1 MQTEKYAAVL
11 QAKQQELMKRINAI
25 KGDFAQGRS
34 ADFAEQA
41 SESENDDVLHGI
53 EAEAAMELSQVNLAL
68 QRIKQDEYGICES
81 CGEAISEARLTA
93 VPYASQCIKC
103 AN

>member
-11 QAKQQELMKRINAI
+11 QAKQQELMKRISAI

-41 SESENDDVLHGI
+41 SEAENDDVLHGI
-53 EAEAAMELSQVNLAL
+53 EAEAEIELSQVNLAL
-68 QRIKQDEYGICES
+68 QRIKLDEFGVCQS
-81 CGEAISEARLTA
+81 CGDEISEARLTA
-93 VPYASQCIKC
+93 VPYASHCIKC